1 MSEFKQQ
8 ELFWSSMF
16 NAEDRPSA
24 VPSFQMSSSTLEH
37 DASSAPNCIHRS
49 LCSDVSMRIMT
60 MTNKSPMAVYMVL
73 LVGIECL
80 LYKYTGEE
88 GIVLG
93 VPTFEDE
100 TNEDLRLDQ
109 VMLIKQNIKAD
120 STFKSIFNE
129 FKHTLNGAILN
140 QHVPFDKMAGPL
152 SLNYDSNHLPMIPT
166 IVSLDQIH
174 PARFK
179 ETVAS
184 DTLFQFDMGDDSIHV
199 KVTYN
204 EDAYD
209 RQYMMQVIEHL
220 NRIFSIML
228 FQPDLT
234 IRQLTILSDSETN
247 KFITYNQTAA
257 EYPREKT
264 IHQLFEE
271 QAERTPDQTAV
282 VYEDSQLTYREL
294 NEKAN
299 RLARTLQSEGVKPD
313 QPVGIMAERSLNM
326 IVGIFAILKAGGA
339 YVPID
344 PSYPEER
351 IRYILEDSDTKL
363 LLVQNHLRER
373 VPFTGK
379 VLDMKDPQN
388 FCEDGSNAEPAAGP
402 NHLAYVIYTS
412 GSTGK
417 PKGVMVEHRSVINRL
432 VWMQEKYPLNERDV
446 ILQKTAIT
454 FDVSVWELFWW
465 SMAGS
470 KLVLLPSGGEKNPEL
485 ILDTIAK
492 KGVSTM
498 HFVPAMLHAFLE
510 SMDQKPSEM
519 LKQKLAS
526 LRHVFAS
533 GEALKPVHVAGFK
546 RIITSVSQAQIINLY
561 GPTEA
566 TIDVSYFECQ
576 TEEKYASIPIGKP
589 ISNIQ
594 LYILHADLEHM
605 QPTGVAGELCIA
617 GDGLARGYL
626 KRPELTAEKF
636 VDHPFAAG
644 KRMYRTGDLARW
656 LPDGNIEYLGRID
669 HQVKIRG
676 YRIEI
681 GEVEAA
687 FFHIPAIQ
695 EAIVIA
701 QEIDGETSLCAY
713 YTAQHAL
720 TAGQLREQLSR
731 QLPSYMIPAYFVQ
744 LEEMPLTFNGKIDR
758 QALPSPRE
766 NLTGMNYEPPRTEL
780 EKILAAVWE
789 SVLGLE
795 RVGVSDHF
803 FELGGDS
810 IKSIQ
815 VTSNLYQAGY
825 KLEIKHLFKY
835 PTISELVPY
844 VESITRIAEQGEI
857 KGQALLTPI
866 QHWFFAQQ
874 YPELHHYNQAVM
886 LYWKEGLD
894 ESKLREVMKK
904 ITEHHD
910 ALRMVYV
917 PTEHGYEARNRG
929 IDEGDLFSLEVISL
943 FKENNVSQAIETVS
957 NEIQQSIHLAEGPLV
972 KLGLFQCQEG
982 DHLLIAIHHLVIDG
996 VSWRILIED
1005 IAAAYEQLQN
1015 GEAIRLPKKTDSYQ
1029 LWAEQLKRYAGSPEF
1044 KKKNQYWFGRED
1056 TPVHALPKDNEHEI
1070 SLAEDRETFIVQWTV
1085 EDTER
1090 LLKKS
1095 NRAYTTEI
1103 NDLLLTGLG
1112 IAIHRWTGYED
1123 ILIHLEGHGRE
1134 SIIPDLDISR
1144 TVGWFTSQYPV
1155 SLQIKEG
1162 QDISQ
1167 RIKTVKETLRQIPQK
1182 GIGYGLIKYL
1192 SDHLKTPECIEHLEI
1207 SFNYLGQ
1214 FDQDI
1219 RNGGIEVSP
1228 YSSGKITSDKHPITY
1243 TLDINGMI
1251 SNGQLS
1257 LAISYSGKQYRR
1269 ETIETCAD
1277 LLKSSLQ
1284 QVIEHCAAQEQIQL
1298 TPSDMSLK
1306 EMTIDELDRFVQ
1318 LTQHLGEI
1326 ENIYP
1331 LTPMQKGMLFHSLID
1346 SASGAYFEQAAF
1358 DLKGLLDIDAFK
1370 LSLAQLAEKY
1380 DILRT
1385 HFYTEWKEQPLQIV
1399 FRSKGI
1405 ETVVEDIRSMN
1416 SYQRSEFIADFAQK
1430 DKARGFD
1437 LTRDTLMR
1445 VSILRTEDD
1454 QARLIWSFHHI
1465 LMDGWC
1471 LPLITK
1477 EVFETYYAIIE
1488 QRQPK
1493 RGAVTPYSRYI
1504 EWLDEQDQ
1512 KKAAAYWR
1520 NYLDG
1525 YEGQTALLKEQI
1537 SNQAKGY
1544 QKQMLARRLGK
1555 ELTEDIKRVASQH
1568 HVTVNTLMQT
1578 AWGLLLQRYNGS
1590 QDVVFGT
1597 VVSGRPAEIPGIETM
1612 VGLFINTIPVRIYT
1626 QPEMTVEQALKTN
1639 QERALASQTYD
1650 TFPLYE
1656 IQAQTE
1662 QKQQLINHIMVF
1674 ENYPV
1679 EKQMEH
1685 MKQDHTALDI
1695 IDFHMEEHTH
1705 YDFTFIVIPAE
1716 EIEIH
1721 FVYNGYVYDQASV
1734 ERMQAHF
1741 MQIIKQMADDQ
1752 ETRVQELDILTADE
1766 RSLLIDKFND
1776 TAAEYPKEKTIHQL
1790 FEEQAERTPEQVAIV
1805 FENKKLTYR
1814 ALNERANQLARTLVA
1829 KGLQAEQLVG
1839 IMAERSL
1846 EMMVGIYAILKAG
1859 GAYVPI
1865 DPDYPEERIRYILED
1880 SGAKLLL
1887 TQRHL
1892 KKPAAF
1898 AGTVVDLDDTS
1909 VYDEDGSNLEPLAGA
1924 DDMAYVIYTSGS
1936 TGKPK
1941 GVMVEH
1947 RPVINRL
1954 MWMQETYPIDSC
1966 DTILQKTAIT
1976 FDVSVWELFWWALAG
1991 AKMCLLPPGG
2001 EKNPEMIWNTIEEQG
2016 ITTMHFVPA
2025 MLHAFL
2031 EYAEG
2036 QPARRQ
2042 MKLCTL
2048 RQVFASGEALTP
2060 AHAARFHRFIT
2071 PVNGARLIN
2080 LYGPT
2085 EATVDVSYFNCE
2097 ADQAF
2102 ASVPIGKPI
2111 SNIQLYMMA
2120 SGSIQLQP
2128 VGVPGELC
2136 IAGDGLA
2143 RGYLNRPELTA
2154 EKFVDHPFEAGKR
2167 MYRTGDLARWL
2178 PDGNIEYLGRI
2189 DHQVKIRGYRIELG
2203 EVEAALLQV
2212 DSVKEAVV
2220 IAIEEEGSKQ
2230 MCAYLAGDESLKT
2243 LQLKQQLLHKLPAY
2257 MIPAYFVQVEKMPLS
2272 ANGKIDRR
2280 ALPAPDGNMPTGTEY
2295 AAPGTLIEKQLAD
2308 IWKEVLAHSEL
2319 GIKDNFFD
2327 VGGHSLKVLQLI
2339 HQINAVMG
2347 IKMHYHAVYDFPTIE
2362 TMARAIQAAASEP
2375 KTDSLFV
2382 KMNQNGSIP
2391 VFCFPPLIGYG
2402 LVYNEMAKR
2411 LDGDCVVYAADFLEE
2426 PSYEKPMI
2434 DRYVE
2439 SIISIQEQGPY
2450 VLLGYSSGSNLA
2462 FEVAQAMEQRGCA
2475 VSDVIMLDSKIT
2487 TSVTHLSEEE
2497 IEEIIH
2503 LNLDIIPDYYRELL
2517 TIPSIKDKIRGY
2529 LAYHNQLI
2537 NSGAVNA
2544 SIHHLL
2550 CDDLIERGWTQATA
2564 NNYLEYKLKGEHV
2577 TIFEPQNIEENVNT
2591 IQSIVKRIEERHHDG
2606 LVLHEQLTSG
2616 SFAGDKTFDKM

>member
-8 ELFWSSMF
+8 ELFWSGMF

-24 VPSFQMSSSTLEH
+24 VPSFQMSDSTIEH
-37 DASSAPNCIHRS
+37 DASSAPTCIHSS
-49 LCSDVSMRIMT
+49 LRSDVSLRIMT

-88 GIVLG
+88 GIIVG

-100 TNEDLRLDQ
+100 TDKDLRLDQ
-109 VMLIKQNIKAD
+109 VMLIKQNIMAN

-234 IRQLTILSDSETN
+234 IRQLNILSDSETN
-247 KFITYNQTAA
+247 KFIAYNQTAA
-257 EYPREKT
+257 EYPREKS

-294 NEKAN
+294 NERAN
-299 RLARTLQSEGVKPD
+299 RLARTLQSEGVQPD
-313 QPVGIMAERSLNM
+313 QPVGIMAERSLDM
-326 IVGIFAILKAGGA
+326 IVGIFGILKAGGA

-351 IRYILEDSDTKL
+351 VRYILEDSDTKL
-363 LLVQNHLRER
+363 LLVQNHLRDR

-379 VLDMKDPQN
+379 VLDMKDPQT
-388 FCEDGSNAEPAAGP
+388 FCNDGSNLESAAGP

-432 VWMQEKYPLNERDV
+432 VWMQEKYPLDERDA

-465 SMAGS
+465 SMTGS

-485 ILDTIAK
+485 ILDTIAQ

-510 SMDQKPSEM
+510 SMDQKPSET

-533 GEALKPVHVAGFK
+533 GEALKPVHVAGFQ
-546 RIITSVSQAQIINLY
+546 RIITPVSQAQIINLY

-576 TEEKYASIPIGKP
+576 SDEKYASIPIGKP

-626 KRPELTAEKF
+626 NRPELTAEKF
-636 VDHPFAAG
+636 ADHPFASG
-644 KRMYRTGDLARW
+644 ERMYRTGDLARW

-681 GEVEAA
+681 GEVETA
-687 FFHIPAIQ
+687 FFHIPPIQ

-701 QEIDGETSLCAY
+701 QEINGETSLCAY
-713 YTAQHAL
+713 YTANRAL
-720 TAGQLREQLSR
+720 TAGELREQLSR

-744 LEEMPLTFNGKIDR
+744 LKEMPLTFNGKIDR

-780 EKILAAVWE
+780 EKILAGVWE
-789 SVLGLE
+789 SVLGAE
-795 RVGVSDHF
+795 RVGISDHF

-815 VTSNLYQAGY
+815 VSSRLYQAGY
-825 KLEIKHLFKY
+825 KFEIKHLFKY
-835 PTISELVPY
+835 PTISELVSY
-844 VESITRIAEQGEI
+844 VEPVTRIAEQGEI

-866 QHWFFAQQ
+866 QHWFFAQE

-929 IDEGDLFSLEVISL
+929 IGEGDLFSLEVISL
-943 FKENNVSQAIETVS
+943 LEENNVAQAIETVS
-957 NEIQQSIHLAEGPLV
+957 NEIQQSIHLTEGPLM

-1044 KKKNQYWFGRED
+1044 EMKNQYWFERENI
-1056 TPVHALPKDNEHEI
+1056 PVQVLPKDNEQEI
-1070 SLAEDRETFIVQWTV
+1070 GLAEDRETIIVQWTV
-1085 EDTER
+1085 EETER
-1090 LLKKS
+1090 LLK
-1095 NRAYTTEI
+1095 NAHRAYTTEM

-1144 TVGWFTSQYPV
+1144 TVGWFTSLYPV
-1155 SLQIKEG
+1155 SLQIKAD

-1167 RIKTVKETLRQIPQK
+1167 RIKTVKENLRKIPQK

-1192 SDHLKTPECIEHLEI
+1192 SDHPKASEFTGHPEI

-1214 FDQDI
+1214 FDQDF
-1219 RNGGIEVSP
+1219 RNGRIEVSP
-1228 YSSGKITSDKHPITY
+1228 YSSGKTASDKRPITY
-1243 TLDINGMI
+1243 ALDINGMI

-1257 LAISYSGKQYRR
+1257 LAVSYCGKQYQR
-1269 ETIETCAD
+1269 ETMETCAD

-1284 QVIEHCAAQEQIQL
+1284 QVIEHCDAQDQIQL
-1298 TPSDMSLK
+1298 TPSDISLK
-1306 EMTIDELDRFVQ
+1306 EITIGELDHFVQ
-1318 LTQHLGEI
+1318 QTQHLGDI

-1346 SASGAYFEQAAF
+1346 SASEAYFEQAAF
-1358 DLKGLLDIDAFK
+1358 DLKGVLDIEAFTM
-1370 LSLAQLAEKY
+1370 SLAQLAERY

-1385 HFYTEWKEQPLQIV
+1385 HFYTEWKDQPLQIV
-1399 FRSKGI
+1399 FRQKPI

-1416 SYQRSEFIADFAQK
+1416 VQQRSEFIAAFVQK
-1430 DKARGFD
+1430 DKERGFD
-1437 LTRDTLMR
+1437 LTRDALMR
-1445 VSILRTEDD
+1445 VSILRTEED

-1477 EVFETYYAIIE
+1477 EVFETYYAILE
-1488 QRQPK
+1488 RRQPK

-1504 EWLDEQDQ
+1504 EWLDEQDHKQ
-1512 KKAAAYWR
+1512 ASSYWR

-1525 YEGQTALLKEQI
+1525 YEGQTDLLKEQP

-1544 QKQMLARRLGK
+1544 EKREHVFRLGK
-1555 ELTEDIKRVASQH
+1555 QLTEEIKRAASH
-1568 HVTVNTLMQT
+1568 HQVTVNTWVQT

-1626 QPEMTVEQALKTN
+1626 QPEMTVAQVLNMN
-1639 QERALASQTYD
+1639 QERALASQAYD

-1662 QKQQLINHIMVF
+1662 QKQQLISHIMVF

-1685 MKQDHTALDI
+1685 MKQDDTALDI

-1705 YDFTFIVIPAE
+1705 YDFTFIVMPAG
-1716 EIEIH
+1716 EIEIR
-1721 FVYNGYVYDQASV
+1721 FVYNGTVYDQASV

-1741 MQIIKQMADDQ
+1741 MQIIKQMADDPAV
-1752 ETRVQELDILTADE
+1752 RVQELDIVTADE
-1766 RSLLIDKFND
+1766 QSLLIDKFND

-1805 FENKKLTYR
+1805 FEDKKLTYR

-1839 IMAERSL
+1839 IMTERSP
-1846 EMMVGIYAILKAG
+1846 EMVIGILAILKAG
-1859 GAYVPI
+1859 GVYVPV
-1865 DPDYPEERIRYILED
+1865 DPEYPKERIHYMLED
-1880 SGAKLLL
+1880 SNVSILLS
-1887 TQRHL
+1887 QNHL
-1892 KKPAAF
+1892 QECTAYQSHAVF
-1898 AGTVVDLDDTS
+1898 LDDPS
-1909 VYDEDGSNLEPLAGA
+1909 SYDADASNLNRRVAPNQL
-1924 DDMAYVIYTSGS
+1924 AYVIYTSGT
-1936 TGKPK
+1936 TGNPK
-1941 GVMVEH
+1941 GTLIEH
-1947 RPVINRL
+1947 KNVVRL
-1954 MWMQETYPIDSC
+1954 LFNNKNLYDFNPS
-1966 DTILQKTAIT
+1966 DTWALFHSFC
-1976 FDVSVWELFWWALAG
+1976 FDFSVWEMYGAL
-1991 AKMCLLPPGG
+1991 LYGG
-2001 EKNPEMIWNTIEEQG
+2001 KLVIVPKQIAKNPESYLQLLKSEAVTILNQTPSYFYQLMQEERAD
-2016 ITTMHFVPA
+2016 P
-2025 MLHAFL
+2025 
-2031 EYAEG
+2031 ES
-2036 QPARRQ
+2036 
-2042 MKLCTL
+2042 KLNI
-2048 RQVFASGEALTP
+2048 RKIIFGGEALSPSFLKDWKLKYPLTQ
-2060 AHAARFHRFIT
+2060 
-2071 PVNGARLIN
+2071 LIN
-2080 LYGPT
+2080 MYGIT
-2085 EATVDVSYFNCE
+2085 ETTVHVTYKEITEREIDE
-2097 ADQAF
+2097 
-2102 ASVPIGKPI
+2102 GR
-2111 SNIQLYMMA
+2111 SNIGQPIPTLQAYILDEYQR
-2120 SGSIQLQP
+2120 IQP
-2128 VGVPGELC
+2128 MGIPGELYV
-2136 IAGDGLA
+2136 AGEGLA
-2143 RGYLNRPELTA
+2143 REYLNRPELTA
-2154 EKFVDHPFEAGKR
+2154 EKFVEHPFAAGEK
-2167 MYRTGDLARWL
+2167 MYKTGDAARWL

-2203 EVEAALLQV
+2203 EVEAALLQME
-2212 DSVKEAVV
+2212 SVTEAVV

-2230 MCAYLAGDESLKT
+2230 LCAYLVGDESLKT

-2257 MIPAYFVQVEKMPLS
+2257 MIPAYFVRVEEMPLT
-2272 ANGKIDRR
+2272 ANGKIDRK

-2295 AAPGTLIEKQLAD
+2295 VAPRTLIEKQLSE
-2308 IWKEVLAHSEL
+2308 IWKDVLAHSDL
-2319 GIKDNFFD
+2319 GVKDNFFD

-2347 IKMHYHAVYDFPTIE
+2347 IKMHYHVVYDCPTIE
-2362 TMARAIQAAASEP
+2362 TMARAIQAAVSES
-2375 KTDSLFV
+2375 KTDSVFV

-2439 SIISIQEQGPY
+2439 SIIGIQEKGPY

-2497 IEEIIH
+2497 IEEIVH

-2529 LAYHNQLI
+2529 LAYHNQVI

-2544 SIHHLL
+2544 DIHHLL
-2550 CDDLIERGWTQATA
+2550 CDGLIERGWTHSNA
-2564 NNYLEYKLKGEHV
+2564 NNYLEYKLKGKHV

-2591 IQSIVKRIEERHHDG
+2591 IRSIVKRIEERHHG
-2606 LVLHEQLTSG
+2606 ELVLHKQLSL
-2616 SFAGDKTFDKM
+2616 DRL

>member
-37 DASSAPNCIHRS
+37 DASSAPNCIQSS
-49 LCSDVSMRIMT
+49 LSSDVSLRIMT
-60 MTNKSPMAVYMVL
+60 MTNKTPMAVYMVL

-88 GIVLG
+88 GVIIG

-100 TNEDLRLDQ
+100 TDEDLRLDQ
-109 VMLIKQNIKAD
+109 IMLIKQNINAD

-140 QHVPFDKMAGPL
+140 QHVPFDKMVGPL
-152 SLNYDSNHLPMIPT
+152 NLNYDSNHLPMIHT

-174 PARFK
+174 PIRFI
-179 ETVAS
+179 ETAAS
-184 DTLFQFDMGDDSIHV
+184 DTLFQFSIENDSIHL
-199 KVTYN
+199 KLTYD
-204 EDAYD
+204 EQAYD

-228 FQPDLT
+228 FQADLA
-234 IRQLTILSDSETN
+234 IGHLDILSEAETN
-247 KFITYNQTAA
+247 KFLVDYNHTAA
-257 EYPREKT
+257 EYPMEKT

-282 VYEDSQLTYREL
+282 IYGEKQFTYRQL
-294 NEKAN
+294 NERAN
-299 RLARTLQSEGVKPD
+299 QLARTLRAHGVQADRLTAIVSEHSIELV
-313 QPVGIMAERSLNM
+313 VGIL
-326 IVGIFAILKAGGA
+326 AILKAGGA
-339 YVPID
+339 YVPIAPD
-344 PSYPEER
+344 NPEHR
-351 IRYILEDSDTKL
+351 IQYILDDSKAEIVLT
-363 LLVQNHLRER
+363 QRHLRKR
-373 VPFTGK
+373 LAHAGTNIL
-379 VLDMKDPQN
+379 LDEESSYHEDHSNLEKISSAKD
-388 FCEDGSNAEPAAGP
+388 
-402 NHLAYVIYTS
+402 LAYVIYTS
-412 GSTGK
+412 GSTGS
-417 PKGVMVEHRSVINRL
+417 PKGVLIEQQGLTNYIWWACGIYVKG
-432 VWMQEKYPLNERDV
+432 EKTTFPLYSSIAFDLTVTSIFTPLISGN
-446 ILQKTAIT
+446 AII
-454 FDVSVWELFWW
+454 VY
-465 SMAGS
+465 
-470 KLVLLPSGGEKNPEL
+470 GGEDK
-485 ILDTIAK
+485 
-492 KGVSTM
+492 
-498 HFVPAMLHAFLE
+498 
-510 SMDQKPSEM
+510 
-519 LKQKLAS
+519 AS
-526 LRHVFAS
+526 LLSAIVQDSRVDIIKLTPAH
-533 GEALKPVHVAGFK
+533 LKLLKEMNISHECTIRKMIVGGDNLSAGLARSISEQF
-546 RIITSVSQAQIINLY
+546 QDQIEIFNEY
-561 GPTEA
+561 GPTE
-566 TIDVSYFECQ
+566 TVVGCMIHSCDP
-576 TEEKYASIPIGKP
+576 EKDRREFVPIGTPAANMNIYVLDADMKP
-589 ISNIQ
+589 VPIGVPGEM
-594 LYILHADLEHM
+594 YIGGA
-605 QPTGVAGELCIA
+605 GV
-617 GDGLARGYL
+617 ARGYL
-626 KRPELTAEKF
+626 NRQELTAEKF
-636 VDHPFAAG
+636 VQHPFVPGAN
-644 KRMYRTGDLARW
+644 MYRTGDLARR

-687 FFHIPAIQ
+687 FFHIPSIQ
-695 EAIVIA
+695 EATVIA
-701 QEIDGETSLCAY
+701 QEINGDTSLCAY
-713 YTAQHAL
+713 YTAHHPL
-720 TAGQLREQLSR
+720 TAGELRKQLSHK
-731 QLPSYMIPAYFVQ
+731 LPSYMIPAYFVQ
-744 LEEMPLTFNGKIDR
+744 LKAMPLTSNGKIDR
-758 QALPSPRE
+758 QALPSPLG
-766 NLTGMNYEPPRTEL
+766 NLTGMNYIAPRTKL

-815 VTSNLYQAGY
+815 VTSNLYEAGY

-874 YPELHHYNQAVM
+874 YPESHHYNQAVM
-886 LYWKEGLD
+886 LFWKERLN

-943 FKENNVSQAIETVS
+943 FKETNVSQAIETVS

-1015 GEAIRLPKKTDSYQ
+1015 GEAIRLPKKTDSYL
-1029 LWAEQLKRYAGSPEF
+1029 LWAEQLKRYAISPEF
-1044 KKKNQYWFGRED
+1044 EKKNQYWFGRED
-1056 TPVHALPKDNEHEI
+1056 IPVHALPKDNEHEI
-1070 SLAEDRETFIVQWTV
+1070 GLAEDRETFIVQWTV
-1085 EDTER
+1085 EETEC

-1112 IAIHRWTGYED
+1112 IAIHRWTGHED

-1144 TVGWFTSQYPV
+1144 TIGWFTSQYPV
-1155 SLQIKEG
+1155 SLQIKAD

-1192 SDHLKTPECIEHLEI
+1192 SDHLKAPECIGHPEI

-1219 RNGGIEVSP
+1219 RNRGIEVSP
-1228 YSSGKITSDKHPITY
+1228 YSSGKIASDKHPIAY

-1358 DLKGLLDIDAFK
+1358 DLKGLLDIEAFK
-1370 LSLAQLAEKY
+1370 MSLAQLAEKY

-1405 ETVVEDIRSMN
+1405 ETAVEDIRSMN
-1416 SYQRSEFIADFAQK
+1416 SHQRSEFIADFAK
-1430 DKARGFD
+1430 RDKARGFN
-1437 LTRDTLMR
+1437 LTRDALMR
-1445 VSILRTEDD
+1445 VSILRTDED

-1477 EVFETYYAIIE
+1477 EVFETYYAILE
-1488 QRQPK
+1488 RRQPK

-1504 EWLDEQDQ
+1504 EWLDKQDHKQ
-1512 KKAAAYWR
+1512 AAAYWR
-1520 NYLDG
+1520 NYLEG
-1525 YEGQTALLKEQI
+1525 YEGQTVLLQEQS

-1544 QKQMLARRLGK
+1544 EKGEHAFRLGK
-1555 ELTEDIKRVASQH
+1555 QLTDEIKRAASQH
-1568 HVTVNTLMQT
+1568 HVTVNTWIQT

-1626 QPEMTVEQALKTN
+1626 QPEKTVEQALKTN
-1639 QERALASQTYD
+1639 QERALASQAYD

-1662 QKQQLINHIMVF
+1662 QKQQLVSHIMVF

-1685 MKQDHTALDI
+1685 MKQDHTSLDI
-1695 IDFHMEEHTH
+1695 TDFHMDEHTH
-1705 YDFTFIVIPAE
+1705 YDFNFIVIPAE

-1741 MQIIKQMADDQ
+1741 MQIIKKMAED
-1752 ETRVQELDILTADE
+1752 TAIRVKELDILTADE
-1766 RSLLIDKFND
+1766 RSLFADKFND

-1790 FEEQAERTPEQVAIV
+1790 FEEQAERTPEQTAIV
-1805 FENKKLTYR
+1805 FEDKKLTYR

-1829 KGLQAEQLVG
+1829 KGLQSEQLVG
-1839 IMAERSL
+1839 IMADRSL

-1880 SGAKLLL
+1880 SGARILL
-1887 TQRHL
+1887 TQHHV
-1892 KKPAAF
+1892 KEPAAF

-1909 VYDEDGSNLEPLAGA
+1909 VYDDDGSNLKPLAGA

-1954 MWMQETYPIDSC
+1954 MWMQETYPIGSG

-2036 QPARRQ
+2036 QQAHRQ
-2042 MKLCTL
+2042 MKLRTL

-2060 AHAARFHRFIT
+2060 AHTARFHRFIT

-2085 EATVDVSYFNCE
+2085 ETTVDVSYFNCE
-2097 ADQAF
+2097 ADQAY

-2111 SNIQLYMMA
+2111 SNIQLYMMTP
-2120 SGSIQLQP
+2120 GSMQLQP

-2143 RGYLNRPELTA
+2143 RGYLNRPELTS

-2203 EVEAALLQV
+2203 EVEAALLQLE
-2212 DSVKEAVV
+2212 SVKEAIV

-2230 MCAYLAGDESLKT
+2230 LCAYLVGDESLKT

-2257 MIPAYFVQVEKMPLS
+2257 MIPAYFVRVEEMPLT
-2272 ANGKIDRR
+2272 ANGKIDRK

-2295 AAPGTLIEKQLAD
+2295 AAPRTLVEKQLFE
-2308 IWKEVLAHSEL
+2308 IWKEVLAHSDL

-2362 TMARAIQAAASEP
+2362 TMAPAIQAAASES
-2375 KTDSLFV
+2375 KTDSVFV
-2382 KMNQNGSIP
+2382 KMNQNGSMP

-2411 LDGDCVVYAADFLEE
+2411 LDGDCVVYAADFIEE

-2439 SIISIQEQGPY
+2439 SIIGIQEQGPY

-2487 TSVTHLSEEE
+2487 TSVSHLSEEE
-2497 IEEIIH
+2497 IEEIVH

-2537 NSGAVNA
+2537 NSGSVNA

-2564 NNYLEYKLKGEHV
+2564 NNYLEYTLKGEHV

-2591 IQSIVKRIEERHHDG
+2591 IRSIVKRIEERLHDG
-2606 LVLHEQLTSG
+2606 LVLYEQLTSG
-2616 SFAGDKTFDKM
+2616 SFAGDTKFDKS

>member
-24 VPSFQMSSSTLEH
+24 VPSFQMSDSTIDR
-37 DASSAPNCIHRS
+37 DASSSPTCIYSS
-49 LCSDVSMRIMT
+49 LRSDVSLRIMT

-88 GIVLG
+88 GIIVG

-100 TNEDLRLDQ
+100 TDEDLRLDQ
-109 VMLIKQNIKAD
+109 IMLIKQNIMAS

-129 FKHTLNGAILN
+129 FKHTLNEAILN

-174 PARFK
+174 PTHFR

-184 DTLFQFDMGDDSIHV
+184 DTLFQFDMRDDSIHV

-204 EDAYD
+204 EQAYD

-234 IRQLTILSDSETN
+234 IRKLNILSDSETN
-247 KFITYNQTAA
+247 KFLAYNQTAA
-257 EYPREKT
+257 EYPREKM

-271 QAERTPDQTAV
+271 QAERTPDQVAV
-282 VYEDSQLTYREL
+282 VYEDSQLTYVEL
-294 NEKAN
+294 NERAN
-299 RLARTLQSEGVKPD
+299 RLARTLQSEGVQPD
-313 QPVGIMAERSLNM
+313 EPVGIMAERSLDM
-326 IVGIFAILKAGGA
+326 IVGLFGILKAGGA

-344 PSYPEER
+344 PSFPEER
-351 IRYILEDSDTKL
+351 IQYILEDSDTKL

-379 VLDMKDPQN
+379 VLELEDPHT
-388 FCEDGSNAEPAAGP
+388 FCNDGSNLEPAAGP

-432 VWMQEKYPLNERDV
+432 VWMQEKYPLDERDA

-485 ILDTIAK
+485 ILDTIAQ

-510 SMDQKPSEM
+510 SIEQKPSET
-519 LKQKLAS
+519 LKRKLAS

-576 TEEKYASIPIGKP
+576 ADDKYASIPIGKP

-594 LYILHADLEHM
+594 LYVLHAGLEHM

-626 KRPELTAEKF
+626 NRPELTAEKF
-636 VDHPFAAG
+636 ADHPFAPG
-644 KRMYRTGDLARW
+644 ERMYRTGDLARW

-687 FFHIPAIQ
+687 FFRIPPIQ

-701 QEIDGETSLCAY
+701 QEINGETSLCAY
-713 YTAQHAL
+713 YTANRAL
-720 TAGQLREQLSR
+720 TAGELREQLSR

-744 LEEMPLTFNGKIDR
+744 LKEMPLTFNGKIDR

-780 EKILAAVWE
+780 EKILAGVWE
-789 SVLGLE
+789 SVLGAE
-795 RVGVSDHF
+795 QVGISDHF

-815 VTSNLYQAGY
+815 VSSRLYQAGY
-825 KLEIKHLFKY
+825 KFEIKHLFKY

-844 VESITRIAEQGEI
+844 VEPVTRIAEQGEI

-866 QHWFFAQQ
+866 QHWFFAQE

-929 IDEGDLFSLEVISL
+929 IGEGDLFSLEVISL
-943 FKENNVSQAIETVS
+943 LEENNVAQAIETVS
-957 NEIQQSIHLAEGPLV
+957 NEIQQSIHLTEGPLM

-1015 GEAIRLPKKTDSYQ
+1015 GEAIRLPKKTDSYL

-1044 KKKNQYWFGRED
+1044 EMKNQYWFGHEHIRAN
-1056 TPVHALPKDNEHEI
+1056 VLPKDNEQVI
-1070 SLAEDRETFIVQWTV
+1070 GQAKDQETIIVQWTA
-1085 EDTER
+1085 EETER
-1090 LLKKS
+1090 LLK
-1095 NRAYTTEI
+1095 NAHRAYSTEM

-1144 TVGWFTSQYPV
+1144 TVGWFTSLYPV
-1155 SLQIKEG
+1155 SLQIKAD

-1167 RIKTVKETLRQIPQK
+1167 RIKTVKENLRKIPQK

-1192 SDHLKTPECIEHLEI
+1192 SDHPMVSELTGHPEI

-1214 FDQDI
+1214 FDQDF
-1219 RNGGIEVSP
+1219 RNGRLEVSP
-1228 YSSGKITSDKHPITY
+1228 YSSGKLASDKRPITY

-1251 SNGQLS
+1251 SDGQLS
-1257 LAISYSGKQYRR
+1257 LAISYCSKQYQR
-1269 ETIETCAD
+1269 ETMETCAD

-1284 QVIEHCAAQEQIQL
+1284 KVIEHCAAQDQIQL
-1298 TPSDMSLK
+1298 TPSDISLK
-1306 EMTIDELDRFVQ
+1306 EITIDELDQFVQ
-1318 LTQHLGEI
+1318 QTQHLGDI

-1346 SASGAYFEQAAF
+1346 SASEAYFEQAAF
-1358 DLKGLLDIDAFK
+1358 DLKGVLDIEAFRM
-1370 LSLAQLAEKY
+1370 SLAHLAERY

-1385 HFYTEWKEQPLQIV
+1385 HFYTEWKDQPLQIV
-1399 FRSKGI
+1399 FRQKPI
-1405 ETVVEDIRSMN
+1405 EIVVEDIRSMN
-1416 SYQRSEFIADFAQK
+1416 VHQRSEFITAFARK

-1437 LTRDTLMR
+1437 LTRDALMR
-1445 VSILRTEDD
+1445 VSILRTEED

-1471 LPLITK
+1471 LPLIMK
-1477 EVFETYYAIIE
+1477 EVFETYYAILE

-1504 EWLDEQDQ
+1504 EWLDEQDHEQ
-1512 KKAAAYWR
+1512 AAAYWKD
-1520 NYLDG
+1520 YLDG
-1525 YEGQTALLKEQI
+1525 YEGQTVLLKEQP
-1537 SNQAKGY
+1537 SNQTKGY
-1544 QKQMLARRLGK
+1544 EKEEHVFRLGK
-1555 ELTEDIKRVASQH
+1555 QLTEEIKRTASRHQ
-1568 HVTVNTLMQT
+1568 VTVNTWIQT

-1597 VVSGRPAEIPGIETM
+1597 VVSGRPAEISGIESM
-1612 VGLFINTIPVRIYT
+1612 VGLFINTIPVRIHG
-1626 QPEMTVEQALKTN
+1626 PSEMTVSQVLKLN
-1639 QERALASQTYD
+1639 QELALASQSYD
-1650 TFPLYE
+1650 TYPLYE

-1685 MKQDHTALDI
+1685 MKQGDTALDI
-1695 IDFHMEEHTH
+1695 INFHMEEHTH
-1705 YDFTFIVIPAE
+1705 YDFTFIVMPAG
-1716 EIEIH
+1716 EIEIR
-1721 FVYNGYVYDQASV
+1721 FVYNANVYDQASV

-1741 MQIIKQMADDQ
+1741 MQIIKQMADDTA
-1752 ETRVQELDILTADE
+1752 TRVQELNILTADE
-1766 RSLLIDKFND
+1766 RSFLVDKFND

-1805 FENKKLTYR
+1805 FEDEKLTYR
-1814 ALNERANQLARTLVA
+1814 QLNERANQLARTLRA
-1829 KGLQAEQLVG
+1829 KGMRADRLAAIVSEHNIELVVG
-1839 IMAERSL
+1839 ILA
-1846 EMMVGIYAILKAG
+1846 VLKAG

-1865 DPDYPEERIRYILED
+1865 DPDYPEHRIQYILDDSKAEIILTQHHLQQRLAHAGTIVLLDEESSYHEEHSNMERI
-1880 SGAKLLL
+1880 SSAK
-1887 TQRHL
+1887 
-1892 KKPAAF
+1892 
-1898 AGTVVDLDDTS
+1898 DL
-1909 VYDEDGSNLEPLAGA
+1909 
-1924 DDMAYVIYTSGS
+1924 AYVIYTSGS

-1941 GVMVEH
+1941 GVLIEH
-1947 RPVINRL
+1947 QGLTNYI
-1954 MWMQETYPIDSC
+1954 
-1966 DTILQKTAIT
+1966 
-1976 FDVSVWELFWWALAG
+1976 WWADRVYVKGEKTNFPLYSSIAFDLTVTSIFTPLISG
-1991 AKMCLLPPGG
+1991 NAIIVFGG
-2001 EKNPEMIWNTIEEQG
+2001 EDR
-2016 ITTMHFVPA
+2016 A
-2025 MLHAFL
+2025 
-2031 EYAEG
+2031 
-2036 QPARRQ
+2036 
-2042 MKLCTL
+2042 TL
-2048 RQVFASGEALTP
+2048 LSSVVQDSRVDIIKLTP
-2060 AHAARFHRFIT
+2060 AHLQLLNEMNIPHECTIRKMIVGGDNLSTRLARDISEQFQDQIEIF
-2071 PVNGARLIN
+2071 NE
-2080 LYGPT
+2080 YGPT
-2085 EATVDVSYFNCE
+2085 ETVVGCMIYSYDPQKDRRE
-2097 ADQAF
+2097 
-2102 ASVPIGKPI
+2102 SVPIGTAAANMNIYVLNADMKPVPI
-2111 SNIQLYMMA
+2111 
-2120 SGSIQLQP
+2120 
-2128 VGVPGELC
+2128 GVPGEMY
-2136 IAGDGLA
+2136 ISGTGIA
-2143 RGYLNRPELTA
+2143 RGYLNRPDLTA
-2154 EKFVDHPFEAGKR
+2154 EKFVEHPFTAGEK
-2167 MYRTGDLARWL
+2167 MYKTGDVARWL
-2178 PDGNIEYLGRI
+2178 PDGHMEYLGRI
-2189 DHQVKIRGYRIELG
+2189 DHQVKIRGYRIEIG
-2203 EVEAALLQV
+2203 EIEAALLQV
-2212 DSVKEAVV
+2212 ESVKEAVV
-2220 IAIEEEGSKQ
+2220 FALGEEGSKQ
-2230 MCAYLAGDESLKT
+2230 LCAYLVGDKSLNT

-2257 MIPAYFVQVEKMPLS
+2257 MIPAYFVRVEEMPLTD
-2272 ANGKIDRR
+2272 NGKIDRK

-2295 AAPGTLIEKQLAD
+2295 VAPGTLIEKQLSE
-2308 IWKEVLAHSEL
+2308 IWKDVLAHSDL

-2339 HQINAVMG
+2339 HQINAVLG
-2347 IKMHYHAVYDFPTIE
+2347 IKMHYHVVYDCPTIE
-2362 TMARAIQAAASEP
+2362 TMARVIQAEASEY
-2375 KTDSLFV
+2375 KTDSVFV

-2411 LDGDCVVYAADFLEE
+2411 LDGDCIVYAADFLEE

-2439 SIISIQEQGPY
+2439 SIIGIQEKGPY

-2475 VSDVIMLDSKIT
+2475 VSDVIMLDSQIT

-2497 IEEIIH
+2497 IEEIVH

-2544 SIHHLL
+2544 DIHHLL
-2550 CDDLIERGWTQATA
+2550 CDDLIERGWAQSTA
-2564 NNYLEYKLKGEHV
+2564 HNYLEYELKGDHV
-2577 TIFEPQNIEENVNT
+2577 TIFDLQYIEENVNT
-2591 IQSIVKRIEERHHDG
+2591 IRSIVKSIDERHHG
-2606 LVLHEQLTSG
+2606 ELVLHEQLSLEP
-2616 SFAGDKTFDKM
+2616 FVRNAKFDRR